1 MNETAAAAV
10 TSSFDLMTTLD
21 PGYSELSLADA
32 FERSAE
38 FSEAVCQSR
47 SPNGWS
53 VVSPWL
59 FSGS

>member
-47 SPNGWS
+47 SLTGGRW
-53 VVSPWL
+53 
-59 FSGS
+59 